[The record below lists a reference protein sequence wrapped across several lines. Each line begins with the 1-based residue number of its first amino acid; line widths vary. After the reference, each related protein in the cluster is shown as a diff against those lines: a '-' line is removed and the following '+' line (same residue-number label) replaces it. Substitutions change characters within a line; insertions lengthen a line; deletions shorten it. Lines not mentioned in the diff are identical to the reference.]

1 MPKLASFSLHPEPV
15 VNARGEIDMD
25 PAILAVM
32 LAGALGFTVL
42 FFWLLGLGR
51 RIRVLRRSAAVG
63 E

>member
-1 MPKLASFSLHPEPV
+1 
-15 VNARGEIDMD
+15 
-25 PAILAVM
+25 
-32 LAGALGFTVL
+32 VL